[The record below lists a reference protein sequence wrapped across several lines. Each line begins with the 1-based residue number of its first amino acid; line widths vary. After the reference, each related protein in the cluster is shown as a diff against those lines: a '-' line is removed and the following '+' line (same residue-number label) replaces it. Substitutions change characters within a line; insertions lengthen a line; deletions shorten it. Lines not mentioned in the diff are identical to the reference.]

1 MMLKAVD
8 EVGNTTIMPLSV
20 DAYTLIPQIQSV
32 TTTGTILGNLS
43 EPISGTPVHFFRVRP
58 GE

>member
-1 MMLKAVD
+1 MMLNAVD

-32 TTTGTILGNLS
+32 TSTGVIIGNLS
-43 EPISGTPVHFFRVRP
+43 ESIT
-58 GE
+58 